1 MSENITGE
9 ANSNMEEKNV
19 HPVVFFFLILP
30 YGVIQGFLT
39 VTLGFLY
46 SNGGVSVD
54 TIAGLVGIGLLPN
67 IFKFVWGPL
76 TELTLTVKKWYIIAN
91 VLTAAGLV
99 VMGLLPAKQSSIGLL
114 GIIVLVSFFA
124 MSFLGLTVSNFMAHD
139 TTNKTKGR
147 AGGYYNAGSVGGI
160 GIGGG
165 LGLFLAHHLSSPWL
179 VGPLLALLC
188 FACCLFLSFVKEPV
202 STIKVKELSKT
213 LNNLFKDIWDTI
225 KVRAGILGL
234 FLCLLPFGTGAAGSL
249 FAAMAQEWHTS
260 SDTVALVTGVTGGII
275 TSAGC
280 LFGGWLCDIINR
292 QLAYVLFGAFQA
304 LCAVGMAFCP
314 HSPSFYIVWTLA
326 YSFANGMAYAAFS
339 AFVLEAICKGAAAT
353 KYNLYAGVSNI
364 PIFLVTIID
373 GWANKR
379 FGSAGMLNFEAL
391 SALVGIIL
399 FFVVKAAMRPSKAA
413 SVAVSA

>member
-1 MSENITGE
+1 MNEGIPAGTNTVIDRKP
-9 ANSNMEEKNV
+9 A

-30 YGVIQGFLT
+30 YGIIQGYLT
-39 VTLGFLY
+39 VTLAFLY
-46 SNGGVSVD
+46 SKAGVSVD

-99 VMGLLPAKQSSIGLL
+99 SMGLLPVKSSSIDSLSL
-114 GIIVLVSFFA
+114 IVLISFFA

-139 TTNKTKGR
+139 TTNETKGR

-165 LGLFLAHHLSSPWL
+165 LGLFLAHHLSNPRMVGFL
-179 VGPLLALLC
+179 VALLC
-188 FACCLFLSFVKEPV
+188 LACCLCLPLVKEPV
-202 STIKVKELSKT
+202 SNIKVKQLSKT

-234 FLCLLPFGTGAAGSL
+234 LLCLLPLGTGAAGQL
-249 FAAMAQEWHTS
+249 FAAMAKEWHTS
-260 SDTVALVTGVTGGII
+260 TDMVALVTGV
-275 TSAGC
+275 GC
-280 LFGGWLCDIINR
+280 LFGGWICDNINR

-304 LCAVGMAFCP
+304 LCAVGLAFCP
-314 HSPSFYIVWTLA
+314 HSVSFYVVWTLA

-339 AFVLEAICKGAAAT
+339 AFVLEAILKGAAAT
-353 KYNLYAGVSNI
+353 KYNLFAGVSNI

-373 GWANKR
+373 GWANKH
-379 FGSAGMLNFEAL
+379 FGSVGMLNFEAL
-391 SALVGIIL
+391 SAVVGIIL
-399 FFVVKAAMRPSKAA
+399 FFLVKAVMRPSKAA
-413 SVAVSA
+413 TVAVSA